1 MPQQRPP
8 AIHAGCRSCGVGV
21 GGFNE
26 IVPVFQSPSIQR
38 NQNCPSRCVSPQPLF
53 LIVPFCFVALLGCG
67 GTGQA
72 EFSLEVAPSTVT
84 VVPGGALQTLSVG
97 VSEATGNNGSVTVT
111 VISLPAGVTVT
122 PASLSLTPGSLGQF
136 NISAS
141 SKATPGTAN
150 IALAGTSGA
159 VTRDA
164 AVSLTI
170 APPVTTAS
178 LSTTSFNFG
187 GNLVN
192 NTLTQT
198 VVVVTNTG
206 SATLTLNPALNGDP
220 SYSIASSTSCGQQLA
235 GGADCD
241 MVLNYAPTTPS
252 APKTQDATLSM
263 GFGDVP
269 AGTPQTVA
277 ITGIAATLPVG
288 QVTATDNPQVALYTM
303 TLPFPGSVTVNF
315 GTDTNYGLK
324 TWTQSTAAAGG
335 VVSIFVAGM
344 RASTTYHMQA
354 AVEFSNGITSNDT
367 DHTFTTMAVPV
378 NMQLNVTTTTMPG
391 MTPQSGLELLTP
403 VAGTP
408 SGVIVTDLS
417 GNELWT
423 YSEPGNSPPI
433 AVNGVKMLP
442 DGNLLMGIGAPS
454 SLALTAPIPAGSIVE
469 LREVNLAGDTVREI
483 SMDDLNA
490 ELAAASCAEC
500 NVTLDTFHHDVEPLP
515 NGHWLALANTTMV
528 LSSTTQPPLNNAAP
542 TTVVG
547 DVIVDLDQNMRPVW
561 AWNEFNHLDPNRQ
574 PMGFPDWTHT
584 NAIVYSKDDGNIL
597 VSLRHQNW
605 ILKVNYAN
613 GTGDGSILWHLG
625 EGGDFTLE
633 GGTDPTDWQYA
644 QHDPSF
650 FSANTTGIFSLGVM
664 DNGND
669 RIFPAGVT
677 CGSAGAPPCLY
688 STVPVWQIDES
699 AKTATL
705 TFHQIVPPNLYNIF
719 GGNAEQ
725 LANGNVE
732 YDLCGIGVGV
742 TVANSSV
749 FEVTQE
755 STPQTVWNMQV
766 TGTYL
771 YRAFRIPSLYP
782 GVQW

>member
-1 MPQQRPP
+1 MLHQRSL
-8 AIHAGCRSCGVGV
+8 AIQVGRGNCGQ
-21 GGFNE
+21 F
-26 IVPVFQSPSIQR
+26 
-38 NQNCPSRCVSPQPLF
+38 LF
-53 LIVPFCFVALLGCG
+53 FSALISFAALLGCG
-67 GTGQA
+67 GGSQA
-72 EFSLEVAPSTVT
+72 EIFLNVAPSTIT
-84 VVPGGALQTLSVG
+84 VIPGGAGQTLSVG
-97 VSEATGNNGSVTVT
+97 VSEVNGINGSVAVT
-111 VISLPAGVTVT
+111 LGPLPTGVTAA
-122 PASLSLTPGSLGQF
+122 PASLSLTPGSLGEIS
-136 NISAS
+136 ISAS
-141 SKATPGTAN
+141 SDASPGTAK
-150 IALAGTSGA
+150 IGLTGTSGA
-159 VTRDA
+159 IKETA
-164 AVSLTI
+164 AVSLTV
-170 APPVTTAS
+170 ASPVTTAS
-178 LSTTSFNFG
+178 LSTTSFDFG

-192 NTLTQT
+192 NTVTRT

-206 SATLTLNPALNGDP
+206 SAPLTLSPTVSGGP

-235 GGADCD
+235 AGADCD
-241 MVLNYAPTTPS
+241 MVLNYTPTTPS
-252 APKTQDATLSM
+252 APAAQNATLNM
-263 GFGDVP
+263 GFSDVP
-269 AGTPQTVA
+269 VGTPQTVS
-277 ITGIAATLPVG
+277 ITGIAASPPVG
-288 QVTATDNPQVALYTM
+288 QVTATDNPQVALYTI

-324 TWTQSTAAAGG
+324 TWTQSTASAGG
-335 VVSIFVAGM
+335 EVNIFVAGM
-344 RASTTYHMQA
+344 RATTTYHMQA
-354 AVEFSNGITSNDT
+354 AVAFSNGITMNDT
-367 DHTFTTMAVPV
+367 DHSFTTMAVPA
-378 NMQLNVTTTTMPG
+378 NMQLNVTATTMLG
-391 MTPQSGLELLTP
+391 MTPQPGLELLIP
-403 VAGTP
+403 VVGTP
-408 SGVIVTDLS
+408 SGMIVTDLS

-433 AVNGVKMLP
+433 AVSGVKVLS
-442 DGNLLMGIGAPS
+442 DGNFLMAIGAPS
-454 SLALTAPIPAGSIVE
+454 SLVLTAPIPAGSILE

-483 SMDDLNA
+483 SIDDLNA
-490 ELAAASCAEC
+490 ELAVANCAEC
-500 NVTLDTFHHDVEPLP
+500 NVTLHTFHHDVEPLP

-528 LSSTTQPPLNNAAP
+528 LSSTSQPPLINASP

-561 AWNEFNHLDPNRQ
+561 VWNEFNHFDPNRQ

-597 VSLRHQNW
+597 VSIRHQNW
-605 ILKVNYAN
+605 IVKVNYAN

-644 QHDPSF
+644 QHAPSF
-650 FSANTTGIFSLGVM
+650 FSTNTTGVFSLGVM

-669 RIFPAGVT
+669 RIFPPGVT
-677 CGSAGAPPCLY
+677 CGSTGAPPCLY
-688 STVPVWQIDES
+688 STVPVWRIDES

-705 TFHQIVPPNLYNIF
+705 TFHQIVPPDLYNIF

-732 YDLCGIGVGV
+732 YDLCGLGVGV
-742 TVANSSV
+742 TAPNSSV

-755 STPQTVWNMQV
+755 SSPQTVWTMQV